1 MYQVA
6 YSAEKTKQTVAYS
19 DAHCHLNLFTDP
31 KKAVEDALANGV
43 ELIVT
48 AGGGKAD
55 NIAMLSL
62 LSNNVFGVVGID
74 PEHLEDAQAV
84 EDIKGIVEKSRN
96 VIGIG
101 EIGLDKK
108 VANNEEYYKR
118 EITLFEK
125 QLELAE
131 KLDLPVVIH
140 SRNAL
145 DDVLALLN
153 NFKLRAMF
161 HFFEGDEKYVEKIKT
176 HNYIISIPPVEASKR
191 NRAVKGMPLSNIVI
205 ETDAPIVGKD
215 IIDVMKSASIVSK
228 VKGISIEEVAEATT
242 ENLRNFFY
250 I

>member
-6 YSAEKTKQTVAYS
+6 YSAEKMKQTIAYS
-19 DAHCHLNLFTDP
+19 DAHCHLNLFADP
-31 KKAVEDALANGV
+31 KKAVENALANGI
-43 ELIVT
+43 ELIVA

-55 NIAMLSL
+55 NMAMLSL
-62 LSNNVFGVVGID
+62 LNDNVFGVVGID
-74 PEHLEDAQAV
+74 PEHLEDSQAV
-84 EDIKGIVEKSRN
+84 EEIKGIIEKSKN
-96 VIGIG
+96 IIGVG

-118 EITLFEK
+118 EIALFEK

-131 KLDLPVVIH
+131 ELDLPVVIH

-161 HFFEGDEKYVEKIKT
+161 HFFEGDEKYVEKIKMD
-176 HNYIISIPPVEASKR
+176 NYIISIPPVETSKR
-191 NRAVKGMPLSNIVI
+191 NRAIKGTPLSNIVI

-215 IIDVMKSASIVSK
+215 ILDVMKSASIVSK
-228 VKGISIEEVAEATT
+228 IKGISMEEVAEATT

>member
-1 MYQVA
+1 MYQIA
-6 YSAEKTKQTVAYS
+6 YSAEKTRQTIAYS
-19 DAHCHLNLFTDP
+19 DAHCHLNLFTNP
-31 KKAVEDALANGV
+31 KKAVEDALANDI

-62 LSNNVFGVVGID
+62 LSNNVFGVAGID

-84 EDIKGIVEKSRN
+84 EDIKDIVEKSRN
-96 VIGIG
+96 IIGIG

-176 HNYIISIPPVEASKR
+176 HNYIISIPPVETSKR
-191 NRAVKGMPLSNIVI
+191 NRAIKGMPLSNIVI
-205 ETDAPIVGKD
+205 ETDAPIVGKG
-215 IIDVMKSASIVSK
+215 IIDVIKSASIVSK
-228 VKGISIEEVAEATT
+228 IKGISMEEVAEATT